1 MKKYLFIIIISI
13 ITLNSKGLPD
23 TYYDINNVPDM
34 KKYFF
39 TYMSKVAQIQN
50 KYILNDRSFIKKFYF
65 KKNIISKTNHS
76 YQRFL
81 QITKKYK
88 LNTNDS
94 LEEYLFKID
103 IIPISLV
110 IAQAAV
116 ESAWGKSRFIK
127 EANNVFGQWTWTEK
141 GLIPQQRE
149 KGKTH
154 KIKIFNSID
163 SAVRGYMLNL
173 NTNKAYKKLRKIRY
187 FLRTHNK
194 PITGITLSKA
204 LINYSAKK
212 EEYIKILDIIIIQN
226 NLKRFNQ

>member
-1 MKKYLFIIIISI
+1 MIKYLIIIIIYIS
-13 ITLNSKGLPD
+13 TLSSKGLPD
-23 TYYDINNVPDM
+23 TYYNINNKTAM

-39 TYMSKVAQIQN
+39 TYMSEVAQIQN
-50 KYILNDRSFIKKFYF
+50 NYILNDRKFIEKFYF
-65 KKNIISKTNHS
+65 KKNIINKTNKT
-76 YQRFL
+76 YKKFL
-81 QITKKYK
+81 KIIKKYK
-88 LNTNDS
+88 LNINDS
-94 LEEYLFKID
+94 LEEYLLKID

-127 EANNVFGQWTWTEK
+127 EANNVFGQWTWKEK

-149 KGKTH
+149 EGKTH
-154 KIKIFNSID
+154 KIKIFDSID

-194 PITGITLSKA
+194 PITGIILSKT
-204 LINYSAKK
+204 LINYSIKK